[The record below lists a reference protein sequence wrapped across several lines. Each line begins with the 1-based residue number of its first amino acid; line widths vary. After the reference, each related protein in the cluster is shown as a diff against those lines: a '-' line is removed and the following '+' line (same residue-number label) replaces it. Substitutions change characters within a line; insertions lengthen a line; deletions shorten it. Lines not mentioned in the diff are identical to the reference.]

1 VIGQTISHYRIVEKL
16 GGGGMG
22 VVYKTEDVKLGRF
35 VALKFMPDE
44 VAKDPQALARFRRE
58 AKAASALNHPNI
70 CTIYEIDDQ
79 HGEAFIAMEFLD
91 GVTLKHRIG
100 GLPLETELIV
110 SLGIEIADALDAAH
124 AEGIVH
130 RDIKPANI
138 FVTKRGHAKILD
150 FGLAKIAPKD
160 SSPSQIALANT
171 VTATT
176 DEEHLTSPGAALGT
190 VAYMSPEQ
198 AKGKEL
204 DARTDLFSFGAVLY
218 EMATGT
224 LPFRGDTSALIFNAI
239 LERAPLPPLRLNPDL
254 PPKLEDIINKALEKD
269 RKLRYQSAAEVRADL
284 QRLKRDSESRTPPA
298 GSDSSSLRGR
308 VAMVGTLIVLL
319 ALVLGSFFLLR
330 RSKDKDR
337 DRESTASPAIKHRR
351 SVAVLGFKNLAG
363 KPDEAWLSTAI
374 SEMLTTNLAAGEELR
389 LVPGETIAQMK
400 NNLSLAEAESY
411 AQETLDKIR
420 RQTSADDVVIGSYL
434 ALGSATEGKVTLDLK
449 LQEAQAGET
458 IAAFSVEGKEA
469 ELMDLVSRAGAR
481 LREKLGAGDIA
492 PNDLAAVKAA
502 SPATTDAIRF
512 YSEGLAK
519 QRSYDHRAALALLQQ
534 AVAADPNYALAHSA
548 LSQAWNDSGHL
559 DQAKEE
565 AKRAFDLSA
574 NLSKEDRL
582 WIEGH
587 YRETTQEEEKSLE
600 VYRTLFTL
608 HPDNLEYGLRLA
620 GSQVRLGKSQEALA
634 TLELLRKLPPPERDD
649 PRIDLNEAKAASLIS
664 NWQRAQDAT
673 QRAIKKGN
681 ESGARLIVAAALS
694 SEGNWYWMQG
704 KTDQAMAASEQAA
717 DIYASVGDLDSR
729 AVVLNLIAILLSE
742 RGDIA
747 GAKKIYRE
755 DRDIHAKTGNEDVLF
770 EDLINLAGANNEQGN
785 LKEAMESLQ
794 QALTLSRKQDDKYAE
809 SFSLLCIGGTLVRQG
824 DPRGARQFY
833 EKSLEVCRESKK
845 SRKSNNCL
853 SWFARLFADQGDLP
867 RAQSLLQENLELSR
881 KSESKGDM
889 ASALRDFS
897 ELLVKKSQ
905 LTEAR
910 ARYEQAL
917 SIHTQLGEANGVAW
931 DRLGLAA
938 LSIEEGQPG
947 DAEATARAAMEAFQK
962 QKSVYAEVFAHTL
975 LARALLMEGKLKEAT
990 TEIDQAKALWKKHQD
1005 FHQHF
1010 DVGIVSA
1017 RILAQSHDPA
1027 EAEKQLNLLLDES
1040 TRDGLVNY
1048 QFEIRLA
1055 LGEIEMKSGKTAS
1068 GMARLKSLGRD
1079 ASTKGF
1085 LLIARKAN
1093 SE

>member
-1 VIGQTISHYRIVEKL
+1 
-16 GGGGMG
+16 M
-22 VVYKTEDVKLGRF
+22 
-35 VALKFMPDE
+35 
-44 VAKDPQALARFRRE
+44 
-58 AKAASALNHPNI
+58 
-70 CTIYEIDDQ
+70 
-79 HGEAFIAMEFLD
+79 
-91 GVTLKHRIG
+91 
-100 GLPLETELIV
+100 
-110 SLGIEIADALDAAH
+110 
-124 AEGIVH
+124 
-130 RDIKPANI
+130 
-138 FVTKRGHAKILD
+138 
-150 FGLAKIAPKD
+150 
-160 SSPSQIALANT
+160 
-171 VTATT
+171 
-176 DEEHLTSPGAALGT
+176 
-190 VAYMSPEQ
+190 
-198 AKGKEL
+198 
-204 DARTDLFSFGAVLY
+204 RT
-218 EMATGT
+218 
-224 LPFRGDTSALIFNAI
+224 
-239 LERAPLPPLRLNPDL
+239 
-254 PPKLEDIINKALEKD
+254 
-269 RKLRYQSAAEVRADL
+269 DL

-298 GSDSSSLRGR
+298 GSGTTSLRGPL
-308 VAMVGTLIVLL
+308 ATVGALVVLL
-319 ALVLGSFFLLR
+319 VLVLGGFFLVR

-337 DRESTASPAIKHRR
+337 DRESTASPPIKHRR

-389 LVPGETIAQMK
+389 LVPGETVAQMK
-400 NNLSLAEAESY
+400 NNLSLVDAESY

-458 IAAFSVEGKEA
+458 IAAFSEEGKEA

-481 LREKLGAGDIA
+481 LREKLGAADIA

-587 YRETTQEEEKSLE
+587 YRETMQEEKKSLE
-600 VYRTLFTL
+600 VYRTLFAL
-608 HPDNLEYGLRLA
+608 HPDNLEYGLRFA

-649 PRIDLNEAKAASLIS
+649 PRIDLAEAKAASSIS

-770 EDLINLAGANNEQGN
+770 DDLINLAGANNEQGN

-794 QALTLSRKQDDKYAE
+794 QALTLSRKQEDKYAE

-845 SRKSNNCL
+845 SRNMSNCL

-962 QKSVYAEVFAHTL
+962 QKSVDAEVLAHTL

-990 TEIDQAKALWKKHQD
+990 TEIDQAKALWEKHRD
-1005 FHQHF
+1005 FDQHF

-1027 EAEKQLNLLLDES
+1027 EAEKQLNVLLDES

>member
-1 VIGQTISHYRIVEKL
+1 
-16 GGGGMG
+16 M
-22 VVYKTEDVKLGRF
+22 
-35 VALKFMPDE
+35 
-44 VAKDPQALARFRRE
+44 
-58 AKAASALNHPNI
+58 
-70 CTIYEIDDQ
+70 
-79 HGEAFIAMEFLD
+79 
-91 GVTLKHRIG
+91 
-100 GLPLETELIV
+100 
-110 SLGIEIADALDAAH
+110 
-124 AEGIVH
+124 
-130 RDIKPANI
+130 
-138 FVTKRGHAKILD
+138 
-150 FGLAKIAPKD
+150 
-160 SSPSQIALANT
+160 
-171 VTATT
+171 
-176 DEEHLTSPGAALGT
+176 
-190 VAYMSPEQ
+190 
-198 AKGKEL
+198 
-204 DARTDLFSFGAVLY
+204 
-218 EMATGT
+218 
-224 LPFRGDTSALIFNAI
+224 
-239 LERAPLPPLRLNPDL
+239 
-254 PPKLEDIINKALEKD
+254 
-269 RKLRYQSAAEVRADL
+269 
-284 QRLKRDSESRTPPA
+284 
-298 GSDSSSLRGR
+298 
-308 VAMVGTLIVLL
+308 
-319 ALVLGSFFLLR
+319 
-330 RSKDKDR
+330 
-337 DRESTASPAIKHRR
+337 
-351 SVAVLGFKNLAG
+351 
-363 KPDEAWLSTAI
+363 
-374 SEMLTTNLAAGEELR
+374 
-389 LVPGETIAQMK
+389 
-400 NNLSLAEAESY
+400 
-411 AQETLDKIR
+411 
-420 RQTSADDVVIGSYL
+420 
-434 ALGSATEGKVTLDLK
+434 
-449 LQEAQAGET
+449 
-458 IAAFSVEGKEA
+458 
-469 ELMDLVSRAGAR
+469 
-481 LREKLGAGDIA
+481 
-492 PNDLAAVKAA
+492 
-502 SPATTDAIRF
+502 
-512 YSEGLAK
+512 
-519 QRSYDHRAALALLQQ
+519 
-534 AVAADPNYALAHSA
+534 
-548 LSQAWNDSGHL
+548 
-559 DQAKEE
+559 
-565 AKRAFDLSA
+565 
-574 NLSKEDRL
+574 

-600 VYRTLFTL
+600 VYRTLFAL

-649 PRIDLNEAKAASLIS
+649 PRIDLDEGNAASSIS

-694 SEGNWYWMQG
+694 SEGWWYWMQG

-729 AVVLNLIAILLSE
+729 AVVLNFIAFLLSE

-747 GAKKIYRE
+747 GAEKMWRE
-755 DRDIHAKTGNEDVLF
+755 ARNMHAKTGNDALF
-770 EDLINLAGANNEQGN
+770 ADLINLADANDWQGN

-794 QALTLSRKQDDKYAE
+794 QALAFSRKLEDKYAE
-809 SFSLLCIGGTLVRQG
+809 SVSLLSIGDMLARQG

-845 SRKSNNCL
+845 SGNMSNCL
-853 SWFARLFADQGDLP
+853 SWFASPFADQGDLP
-867 RAQSLLQENLELSR
+867 RAQSLLQENLELSG

-910 ARYEQAL
+910 AKCEQAL

-938 LSIEEGQPG
+938 LSIEEGRSG

-962 QKSVYAEVFAHTL
+962 QKSVRAEVFAHTL

-990 TEIDQAKALWKKHQD
+990 TEIDQAKALWEKHRD
-1005 FHQHF
+1005 FNQHF

-1017 RILAQSHDPA
+1017 QILAQSHDPA